1 MKYIVTTFIFILL
14 GCGIAQAKEDI
25 FYSGKTPNSSGIHA
39 EDYIKKADIY
49 FQAEEY
55 DAAINLY
62 RKCYQRT
69 EDLLCISSMENKFT
83 PGLEFLSDCN
93 KLIDLSDEYGKRI
106 KKQVENDEMK
116 IKGKFYFHQKV
127 IFPEVFSVFN
137 QRYANAKYDLEKIV
151 IIRDTFNVYKMFSQ
165 VAREAYDNCSVGS
178 SNEAFC
184 AKQLQGYIKFERMLK
199 KYYEVVMSYIVR
211 LTLNAAHNKI
221 SEARNLIKFNDK
233 NLLREAAQ
241 LMGQFDGDLIK
252 TCNQDTRMFFVEV
265 YTYLKKSS
273 PSSLMEEFKILNT
286 LQSNVNTG
294 RTGADL
300 WWSK

>member
-1 MKYIVTTFIFILL
+1 MKYIITTFIFILL

-25 FYSGKTPNSSGIHA
+25 FYSGQTPNSSGIQA

-83 PGLEFLSDCN
+83 PGLAFLSDCN
-93 KLIDLSDEYGKRI
+93 KLIDLSDEYGKGI

-184 AKQLQGYIKFERMLK
+184 AKQLQEYIKFERMLK

>member
-1 MKYIVTTFIFILL
+1 MKYIIMTLFFVF
-14 GCGIAQAKEDI
+14 GGWGIAQANEDI
-25 FYSGKTPNSSGIHA
+25 FYSGQRPNNSGIQA

-55 DAAINLY
+55 GTAINLY
-62 RKCYQRT
+62 KKCYQMT
-69 EDLLCISSMENKFT
+69 ENFLCISSMEKKFT
-83 PGLEFLSDCN
+83 PGLGFLNDCN

-106 KKQVENDEMK
+106 KQKIENDEMK
-116 IKGKFYFHQKV
+116 IKGKFFFHQKV
-127 IFPEVFSVFN
+127 IFPEIFSVFN
-137 QRYANAKYDLEKIV
+137 QRYVNAKSDLEKII
-151 IIRDTFNVYKMFSQ
+151 IIRDTFNIYKMFSQ

-178 SNEAFC
+178 SNESFC
-184 AKQLQGYIKFERMLK
+184 AKQLQGYIEFERILK
-199 KYYEVVMSYIVR
+199 KYYELVMSYIVR

-233 NLLREAAQ
+233 DLLREAAQ

>member
-1 MKYIVTTFIFILL
+1 MKYIIMTLVFVFW
-14 GCGIAQAKEDI
+14 GCGIAQANEDI
-25 FYSGKTPNSSGIHA
+25 FYSGQRPNNSGIQA

-55 DAAINLY
+55 GTAIDLY

-69 EDLLCISSMENKFT
+69 ENLLCISSMENKFT
-83 PGLEFLSDCN
+83 PGLGFLNDCN

-106 KKQVENDEMK
+106 KQKIENDEMK
-116 IKGKFYFHQKV
+116 IKGKFFFHQKV
-127 IFPEVFSVFN
+127 IFPEIFSVFR
-137 QRYANAKYDLEKIV
+137 QRYANAKSDLEKII
-151 IIRDTFNVYKMFSQ
+151 IIRDTFNIYKMFSQ

-184 AKQLQGYIKFERMLK
+184 AKQLQEYIEFERILK
-199 KYYEVVMSYIVR
+199 KYYELVMSYIVR
-211 LTLNAAHNKI
+211 LTLNAANNKI

-233 NLLREAAQ
+233 DLLREAAQ

>member
-1 MKYIVTTFIFILL
+1 
-14 GCGIAQAKEDI
+14 
-25 FYSGKTPNSSGIHA
+25 
-39 EDYIKKADIY
+39 
-49 FQAEEY
+49 
-55 DAAINLY
+55 
-62 RKCYQRT
+62 
-69 EDLLCISSMENKFT
+69 
-83 PGLEFLSDCN
+83 
-93 KLIDLSDEYGKRI
+93 
-106 KKQVENDEMK
+106 
-116 IKGKFYFHQKV
+116 
-127 IFPEVFSVFN
+127 
-137 QRYANAKYDLEKIV
+137 
-151 IIRDTFNVYKMFSQ
+151 MFSQ

-178 SNEAFC
+178 SNEVFC
-184 AKQLQGYIKFERMLK
+184 AKQLQEYIEFERILK
-199 KYYEVVMSYIVR
+199 KYYELVMSYIVR
-211 LTLNAAHNKI
+211 LTLNAANNKI

-233 NLLREAAQ
+233 DLLREAAQ